1 MSDFN
6 LGDVP
11 DLSGV
16 TEQEQSPFTE
26 GWYEGTIQGQRSFT
40 DRNGNDRLFES
51 SDTPSVAGDSRNIR
65 LQVEVKRA
73 SDGRI
78 MNTSA
83 LVNYRPEDLS
93 ASTVAQVLAHKEKV
107 AAGEEWG
114 PMFRPFATLQRLG
127 KLQKIAGVRQ
137 LGRNGN
143 GGLDLHP
150 IFGKKAYFKLA
161 TDDRNPQYM
170 KIADFRETKPKSV
183 L

>member
-6 LGDVP
+6 LGDIP

-16 TEQEQSPFTE
+16 TEQEQAPFE
-26 GWYEGTIQGQRSFT
+26 KGWYAGTILGQRSFT

-51 SDTPSVAGDSRNIR
+51 TDTPSVAGDSRNIR

-73 SDGRI
+73 SDGRV
-78 MNTSA
+78 MNISA

-93 ASTVAQVLAHKEKV
+93 ADTVSAVLAHKEKV

-150 IFGKKAYFKLA
+150 LYNKAGYFKLEQ
-161 TDDRNPQYM
+161 DDRNPQYM